1 MIVETEYFSAHCG
14 LCIPLF
20 LVTSSSTVV
29 VVVGV
34 VDGSHEVG
42 SHNQCMNWQKWR

>member
-1 MIVETEYFSAHCG
+1 MIVETEFFSAHCG
-14 LCIPLF
+14 LCLPLF

-34 VDGSHEVG
+34 VVMVLRSGLAESTHKLA
-42 SHNQCMNWQKWR
+42 KWR